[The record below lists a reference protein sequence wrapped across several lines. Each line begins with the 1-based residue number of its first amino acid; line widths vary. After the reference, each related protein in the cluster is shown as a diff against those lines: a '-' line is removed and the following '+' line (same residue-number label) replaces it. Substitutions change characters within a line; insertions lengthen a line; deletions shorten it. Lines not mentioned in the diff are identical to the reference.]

1 MTVKYTET
9 FLQELTNQVI
19 YIAEDKPIAAIKF
32 KDDLEK
38 QIQQLPKFPLKHRKS
53 IFSITR

>member
-9 FLQELTNQVI
+9 FLQELTDQVI

-38 QIQQLPKFPLKHRKS
+38 QIQQLPKFPLKHPKS
-53 IFSITR
+53 IFFR